1 MTSIGELYVLITPVD
16 DPPVVVQRKDPMNRM
31 EKPCRVTWLDLI
43 SIASLQT
50 FGVVLDWGCEKTR
63 VALAPG
69 AGQIVTGWFRMSC

>member
-1 MTSIGELYVLITPVD
+1 
-16 DPPVVVQRKDPMNRM
+16 MNRM

-69 AGQIVTGWFRMSC
+69 RGKS